1 MTKSPAA
8 SSGPTTATTALLNP
22 GSVANQVTRY
32 YYVDGKRVGDVS
44 NDGASPT
51 HYVQGMAARTAKS
64 GNYAN

>member
-1 MTKSPAA
+1 V
-8 SSGPTTATTALLNP
+8 LLNP

-44 NDGASPT
+44 KDGASPT
-51 HYVQGMAARTAKS
+51 HYVQGIAARTAKS